1 MLGHRAHHRLQRWGK
16 IPNVSR
22 SVFLAICLVQVV
34 SLSRTGHAQGATRRE
49 PDVGITMPTGETIAA
64 RNSMSMP
71 APLVS
76 LNSARAG
83 IARPSST
90 LDEVKLANDREQAS
104 ERNDRVKHAAIGAG
118 IGAGVG
124 LVVGAAIGW
133 QMDRTNQG
141 TIPATPI
148 IAVEGAAIG
157 FVAGAVIGALVR

>member
-1 MLGHRAHHRLQRWGK
+1 MLGRRAHHRLQRWGE
-16 IPNVSR
+16 IPDVSR
-22 SVFLAICLVQVV
+22 SLFLAICLVQVV
-34 SLSRTGHAQGATRRE
+34 SLSRTGHAQGVTSRE
-49 PDVGITMPTGETIAA
+49 PDVSITMPTGETIAA

-76 LNSARAG
+76 LNSARVG
-83 IARPSST
+83 IARPSSSI
-90 LDEVKLANDREQAS
+90 DEVGIANDRELAS

-133 QMDRTNQG
+133 QTDRTNQG

-148 IAVEGAAIG
+148 FAIEGAAIG
-157 FVAGAVIGALVR
+157 FVAGVVIGALVP